1 MNIPMPD
8 NQLDLEQRELYT
20 LGRILIA
27 GPVADARP
35 FADKVAAAGH
45 TVTLLVPEEEIEFAG
60 KTHQVLGR
68 DEAIEPDAYSLAI
81 ELHCASLEAK
91 ADTLFYLDDSLN
103 EDTPLLTFTFA
114 ISTGELARELMMP
127 ERVVGISIL
136 PPLSEAKFVELMVT
150 PHTSGVVV
158 SMAEEFFKGLGLGC
172 AQVGD
177 SPGGVLGRTVCCL
190 VNEAALALQERI
202 ASAEEIDQA
211 MKLGVNYPFGPL
223 SWGDRI
229 GLDRVLA
236 AMEGLHA
243 EFKEERYRPA
253 PLLKKL
259 VRSGHIGI
267 RSGTGLF
274 AYR

>member
-1 MNIPMPD
+1 MPD
-8 NQLDLEQRELYT
+8 NQLPLEQPELYA

-35 FADKVAAAGH
+35 FADKIAAAGH
-45 TVTLLVPEEEIEFAG
+45 SVTLLVPEEEIEFAG
-60 KTHQVLGR
+60 KKHKVLAR
-68 DEAIEPDAYSLAI
+68 EEAIEPDEYSIAI
-81 ELHCASLEAK
+81 ELHCVSLEAK
-91 ADTLFYLDDSLN
+91 ADALFYLDDSLN
-103 EDTPLLTFTFA
+103 EDTLILTYTLA

-127 ERVVGISIL
+127 ERVVGLCIL
-136 PPLSEAKFVELMVT
+136 PPISETKFVELMVT
-150 PHTSGVVV
+150 PLTSVDAL
-158 SMAEEFFKGLGLGC
+158 SRAEEFFKGVGLGY

-202 ASAEEIDQA
+202 ASAQEIDQA
-211 MKLGVNYPFGPL
+211 MKLGVAYPFGPL
-223 SWGDRI
+223 TWGDRI

-236 AMEGLHA
+236 VMDGLYA

-259 VRSGHIGI
+259 VRAGHIGI
-267 RSGTGLF
+267 RSGSGFFTHRQ
-274 AYR
+274 A

>member
-1 MNIPMPD
+1 MPD
-8 NQLDLEQRELYT
+8 NQLPLDQPELYA

-45 TVTLLVPEEEIEFAG
+45 SVTLLVPEEDIEFAG
-60 KTHQVLGR
+60 KAHKVLAPE
-68 DEAIEPDAYSLAI
+68 EAIDPAEYSMAI

-91 ADTLFYLDDSLN
+91 ADVLFYLDDSLN
-103 EDTPLLTFTFA
+103 EDTLILTYTLA
-114 ISTGELARELMMP
+114 ISTGELAREMMMP

-136 PPLSEAKFVELMVT
+136 PPISETKFVELMVT
-150 PHTSGVVV
+150 PHTS
-158 SMAEEFFKGLGLGC
+158 AEALSRAGEFFKGMGLGS
-172 AQVGD
+172 AQVTD

-190 VNEAALALQERI
+190 VNEAAMALQERI

-223 SWGDRI
+223 AWGDRI

-236 AMEGLHA
+236 VMDGLYA

-253 PLLKKL
+253 PLLKRL
-259 VRSGHIGI
+259 VRAGHIGV
-267 RSGTGLF
+267 RAGTGF
-274 AYR
+274 FTHRHA